1 MAKKNTASGG
11 RMIEIVGFMT
21 CLLGIFVIL
30 SFVPPGIVVDAGEEP
45 VPSNLTGPVGQAV
58 SVFLGSLFGFA
69 APVVGLLLLIVG
81 WNRLRG
87 NAPGRMVR
95 AVVLIAS
102 ISVIAL
108 TVTAVVEGR
117 TDGGQQAGAKL
128 GQLIGGLMVSWFSVI
143 GAFLILSLA
152 AAAVLVWTTGLSLS
166 RAADFASTAGRA
178 LSRLPVLLVSGL
190 VTVHDRGL
198 EWWREKRK
206 ERALKRVA
214 KRVGMKLEEKSFG
227 EPGGKSRKKPPPP
240 PEPAVPD
247 EDEEPAAAGTD
258 ASVESGASPEPAQ
271 TTRQR
276 VPGDG
281 YEVPHIDL
289 LKDSEPV
296 ADTRSKEELANLGG
310 ILLTKLEDFNIR
322 GEILNVTVGPVV
334 TTFEFRP
341 ASGIKVSQISGLAD
355 DLALAMQATRIR
367 IVSPLPG
374 KGAVGIEVPN
384 RQKEIVGFRE
394 ILSSEKYRTT
404 GAIIPVA
411 LGKDSYG
418 EPVVFD
424 LVRMPHLLIAGS
436 TGSGKSQCIHTIIM
450 SMLLRFSPGEVR
462 LLMIDP
468 KVLELVAYNS
478 LPHLLSPVV
487 TEAKGA
493 VRALKWLIMEMEERY
508 RLLASIGVRNIGDYN
523 IRVAEKG
530 ESDLDG
536 LPLGETMKEITQLPY
551 IVMIID
557 ELADLILTLG
567 AEIEEP
573 LARLAQMARG
583 VGIHLVLATQ
593 RPSVD
598 VLTGM
603 IKANFPSR
611 ISFRVATRVD
621 SRTILDSNG
630 AEKLLGAGDMLFL
643 PAGKSTPRRVH
654 GSYITDPEIAR
665 VLDFIKQQ
673 EPVEEEEAGEPLK
686 DFSDEAV
693 DELEAED
700 EQDELFMEAV
710 KLVLRTGTGS
720 TSLLQRKLKIG
731 YSRAARIVDQLE
743 EAGVLGPQTSGG
755 KGRDVLVDESFLED
769 SLHGGR

>member
-1 MAKKNTASGG
+1 MAKKKTDSKG
-11 RMIEIVGFMT
+11 RFIEVVGFMT
-21 CLLGIFVIL
+21 CLLGVFVLISFLPPDIIL
-30 SFVPPGIVVDAGEEP
+30 DTGRAASPP
-45 VPSNLTGPVGQAV
+45 NLTGPVGMAV
-58 SVFLGSLFGFA
+58 TTFLGGLFGFA
-69 APVVGLLLLIVG
+69 APLVGLILVIVG

-87 NAPGRMVR
+87 NPVVRMMKT
-95 AVVLIAS
+95 VLLVTS
-102 ISVIAL
+102 VGVIAL
-108 TVTAVVEGR
+108 TVSAIV
-117 TDGGQQAGAKL
+117 GGEAESGMQSGALL
-128 GQLIGGLMVSWFSVI
+128 GQLVGGFLVSWFSFI
-143 GAFLILSLA
+143 GAFLILSFATA
-152 AAAVLVWTTGLSLS
+152 AILVWTTGLSLS
-166 RAADFASTAGRA
+166 KIAGYVSA
-178 LSRLPVLLVSGL
+178 LSRFISRLPVAVISGL
-190 VTVHDRGL
+190 VALSDRGL
-198 EWWREKRK
+198 EWWGEQRKKR
-206 ERALKRVA
+206 AMKRVA
-214 KRVGMKLEEKSFG
+214 KRVGMTIDEK
-227 EPGGKSRKKPPPP
+227 ESRKKAVEARRGSPPK
-240 PEPAVPD
+240 PEKPQPD
-247 EDEEPAAAGTD
+247 EDEEPDRRRGGEPVTAA
-258 ASVESGASPEPAQ
+258 SSREPEH

-276 VPGDG
+276 SEDDT
-281 YEVPHIDL
+281 YEVPGVDL
-289 LKDSEPV
+289 LDEAEPV
-296 ADTRSKEELANLGG
+296 IDSRTKDELANLGG

-374 KGAVGIEVPN
+374 RGAVGIEVPN
-384 RQKEIVGFRE
+384 REKEIVAFKE
-394 ILSSEKYRTT
+394 ILTSEEYRKSSS
-404 GAIIPVA
+404 AIPVA
-411 LGKDSYG
+411 LGKDSLG
-418 EPVVFD
+418 DPVVFD

-450 SMLLRFSPGEVR
+450 SMLLRFSPDEVR

-468 KVLELVAYNS
+468 KVLELVSYNS

-508 RLLASIGVRNIGDYN
+508 KLLASIGVRNIGDYN
-523 IRVAEKG
+523 LRVSRKDGNE
-530 ESDLDG
+530 LDG
-536 LPLGETMKEITQLPY
+536 LPLGETMREITQLPY

-621 SRTILDSNG
+621 SRTILDGNG

-673 EPVEEEEAGEPLK
+673 KEDEEEEELEPLK
-686 DFSDEAV
+686 DFTADNDFPEA
-693 DELEAED
+693 DD

-710 KLVLRTGTGS
+710 KLVLRNGTGS

-743 EAGVLGPQTSGG
+743 EAGVLGPQAVGG

-769 SLHGGR
+769 SLHGGG